1 MFVEPV
7 GSRTLLV
14 FSPPCLQHAAFPF
27 SEFDLSLKKVQCSG
41 HQGLRASCLGD
52 KGSQDYLRVESDPT
66 PPNTPPKSSLQLY
79 PGSAAPKRRIS
90 TECYTRGSRKF
101 KVSRGL
107 CPQAACTLASGQA
120 HFLHTEEW
128 SPPLL
133 NEAVSSDTSMSL
145 PLLMWAFFFPL
156 SHLFLGQFN
165 KL

>member
-14 FSPPCLQHAAFPF
+14 FSPPCPQHAAFPF
-27 SEFDLSLKKVQCSG
+27 TEFDLSLKKVQCSG
-41 HQGLRASCLGD
+41 HQGLRASCRGD

-66 PPNTPPKSSLQLY
+66 PPLPNTPPKSSLQLF

-90 TECYTRGSRKF
+90 IECYTRGSRKF
-101 KVSRGL
+101 KVSHGL

-133 NEAVSSDTSMSL
+133 NEAVSSNTSMSL
-145 PLLMWAFFFPL
+145 PLLVWVFYFF
-156 SHLFLGQFN
+156 SSATYS
-165 KL
+165 